1 MYINLM
7 IVQNKNNYI
16 CYWLLLITSLIAL
29 MIVVGGITRLTGSG
43 LSITR
48 WDLFTGIFPPITLEK
63 WTEAFLLYQQIPE
76 FKIINSSMTL
86 NEFKF
91 IYFWEYIHRLLG
103 RVIGLFYILPLI
115 FFTYKKSIEK
125 KNLLFLYSIFFLI
138 CFQGFI
144 GWYMVQSGL
153 VERVDVSHYRLSL
166 HLTVAFLIYVL
177 LFYKYLDFKYN
188 QTNLSKKNSIFYF
201 SLIFLIM
208 VIAQISMGALVSGLD
223 AGKIYTTWPLMND
236 NYYPDDINYREIL
249 SLKVFEL
256 PSGVQFLHRNIAYLI
271 FLIFSL
277 FTYLIFKSKNFL
289 YLKKI
294 TYLIFIILIIQ
305 ILLGIFTILS
315 GAHIVLA
322 SLHQIGSIFL
332 ITTSIFLLYRS
343 LKIN

>member
-1 MYINLM
+1 M

-188 QTNLSKKNSIFYF
+188 QTSLSKKNSIFYF

>member
-1 MYINLM
+1 
-7 IVQNKNNYI
+7 
-16 CYWLLLITSLIAL
+16 
-29 MIVVGGITRLTGSG
+29 
-43 LSITR
+43 
-48 WDLFTGIFPPITLEK
+48 
-63 WTEAFLLYQQIPE
+63 
-76 FKIINSSMTL
+76 
-86 NEFKF
+86 
-91 IYFWEYIHRLLG
+91 
-103 RVIGLFYILPLI
+103 
-115 FFTYKKSIEK
+115 
-125 KNLLFLYSIFFLI
+125 
-138 CFQGFI
+138 
-144 GWYMVQSGL
+144 VQSGL

-256 PSGVQFLHRNIAYLI
+256 PSAVQFLHRNIAYLI
-271 FLIFSL
+271 FTIFSL
-277 FTYLIFKSKNFL
+277 FSYLIFKSKSFL
-289 YLKKI
+289 HLKKI
-294 TYLIFIILIIQ
+294 TYLIFIILVIQ

-315 GAHIVLA
+315 GAQIIMA

-332 ITTSIFLLYRS
+332 VTTSIILLYRS

>member
-1 MYINLM
+1 M

-48 WDLFTGIFPPITLEK
+48 WDLFTGIFPPFTLEK

-115 FFTYKKSIEK
+115 FFTYKKIIEK

-208 VIAQISMGALVSGLD
+208 IIAQISMGALVSGLD

-256 PSGVQFLHRNIAYLI
+256 PSAVQFLHRNIAYLI
-271 FLIFSL
+271 FAIFSL
-277 FTYLIFKSKNFL
+277 FSYLIFKSKNFL
-289 YLKKI
+289 HLKKI
-294 TYLIFIILIIQ
+294 TYLIFIILVIQ

-315 GAHIVLA
+315 GAQIIMA

-332 ITTSIFLLYRS
+332 VTTSIILLYRS